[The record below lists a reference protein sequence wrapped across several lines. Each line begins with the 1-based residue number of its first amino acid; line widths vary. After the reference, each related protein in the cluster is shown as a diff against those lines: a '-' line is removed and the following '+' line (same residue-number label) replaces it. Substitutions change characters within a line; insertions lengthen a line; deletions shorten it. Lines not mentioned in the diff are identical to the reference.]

1 MNRAELLDLAGKIER
16 KMADIYRFF
25 DRHFKGNELSK
36 SLWADMAEEEDAH
49 AGFLDAKFKMIM
61 LSPDSFGL
69 PKVET
74 DEIEKCY
81 EKLKVLETNLQNNP
95 PELKEALAFAIE
107 MELELVE
114 KSYNK
119 LIHIG
124 DPTIKKIF
132 DELTK
137 GDHHIEQ
144 LVIVAKKLGVKIKPS
159 CELSDQKKTANV

>member
-1 MNRAELLDLAGKIER
+1 MNKAELLDLAGKIER

-25 DRHFKGNELSK
+25 DHQFKGNELTS
-36 SLWADMAEEEDAH
+36 SLWGNMAEEEDSH

-74 DEIEKCY
+74 DEIEACY
-81 EKLKVLETNLQNNP
+81 EKLKDMESNLRDNP
-95 PELKEALAFAIE
+95 LELKEAVAFALS

-119 LIHIG
+119 LIDIG

-137 GDHHIEQ
+137 GDQHMEK
-144 LVIVAKKLGVKIKPS
+144 LVKIAKKLGVKIKS
-159 CELSDQKKTANV
+159 LC

>member
-25 DRHFKGNELSK
+25 NHHFKDNELSS
-36 SLWADMAEEEDAH
+36 SLWETMAAEEDSH
-49 AGFLDAKFKMIM
+49 AGFLDAKFKMVM

-69 PKVET
+69 PKVGT
-74 DEIEKCY
+74 DEIEVCY
-81 EKLKVLETNLQNNP
+81 EKLKDLEKNLQDNP
-95 PELKEALAFAIE
+95 PVLKDAIAFALS

-124 DPTIKKIF
+124 DPAIKKIF
-132 DELTK
+132 DELTR
-137 GDHHIEQ
+137 GDHHMEQ
-144 LVIVAKKLGVKIKPS
+144 LVKVAKKLGVKAKSP
-159 CELSDQKKTANV
+159 C

>member
-1 MNRAELLDLAGKIER
+1 MNKAELLDLAGKIER

-25 DRHFKGNELSK
+25 DQQFKGNDLSS
-36 SLWADMAEEEDAH
+36 SLWEEMAAEEDAH
-49 AGFLDAKFKMIM
+49 AGFLDAKFKMVMI
-61 LSPDSFGL
+61 SPDSFGL

-74 DEIEKCY
+74 NEIEECY
-81 EKLKVLETNLQNNP
+81 EKLKKLEMELQDNP
-95 PELKEALAFAIE
+95 PELKEAVSLALS

-114 KSYNK
+114 KSYTK

-137 GDHHIEQ
+137 GDHHMEK
-144 LVIVAKKLGVKIKPS
+144 LVKVAKKLGVKIKS
-159 CELSDQKKTANV
+159 

>member
-25 DRHFKGNELSK
+25 DRHFKDNELTS
-36 SLWADMAEEEDAH
+36 SLWENMAAEEDAH

-74 DEIEKCY
+74 DEIEACY
-81 EKLKVLETNLQNNP
+81 EKLKDLETNLRDNP
-95 PELKEALAFAIE
+95 PVLKEAVAFALS

-119 LIHIG
+119 LIDIG
-124 DPTIKKIF
+124 DPAIKRIF
-132 DELTK
+132 DELTRA
-137 GDHHIEQ
+137 DHHMEQ
-144 LVIVAKKLGVKIKPS
+144 LVIIAKKLGVKIKS
-159 CELSDQKKTANV
+159 LC

>member
-25 DRHFKGNELSK
+25 DQQFKGNELTS
-36 SLWADMAEEEDAH
+36 SLWGNMAEEEDSH

-74 DEIEKCY
+74 DEIEACY
-81 EKLKVLETNLQNNP
+81 EKLKDLETNLRDNP
-95 PELKEALAFAIE
+95 PVLKEAVAFALS

-119 LIHIG
+119 LIDIG
-124 DPTIKKIF
+124 DPAIKRIF
-132 DELTK
+132 DELTRA
-137 GDHHIEQ
+137 DHHMEQ
-144 LVIVAKKLGVKIKPS
+144 LVIIAKKLGVKIKS
-159 CELSDQKKTANV
+159 LC

>member
-1 MNRAELLDLAGKIER
+1 MNKAELLDLAGKIER

-25 DRHFKGNELSK
+25 DQQFKDNELTS
-36 SLWADMAEEEDAH
+36 SLWENMAEEEDSH
-49 AGFLDAKFKMIM
+49 AGFLDAEFKMVM

-74 DEIEKCY
+74 DEIETCY
-81 EKLKVLETNLQNNP
+81 EDLKDMERRLRENP
-95 PELKEALAFAIE
+95 PGLKETVALALK

-119 LIHIG
+119 LIVIG
-124 DPTIKKIF
+124 DPAIKRIF

-137 GDHHIEQ
+137 GEHHMER
-144 LVIVAKKLGVKIKPS
+144 LVLTAKKLGVKINPS
-159 CELSDQKKTANV
+159 Y